1 MNNQIKI
8 IYADSKGGVKT
19 VSNILHKS
27 FINNSINCEL
37 LNMNDYGKN
46 LWQKLKN
53 SYKTIKTYSKK
64 DILILQHYDPIFLG
78 IFLKFIG
85 YKNIINVVHTNLFDY
100 YNSVSSLKK
109 MIIKFMFYIIRND
122 LIVFV
127 SNEAELKAKKKFNLA
142 NTKTIYNIYNFNK
155 NINNNS
161 KINEK
166 IVLGT
171 VSRLHSVKNI
181 DLAIRVIKELHNQYN
196 NIKLLIYGDGEQKEL
211 MHNYIKKLNCSE
223 YIKLMGSENNKE
235 KIYNSI
241 DALISFSSIEGFG
254 MTILESINFKKPIF
268 YTDCSSGP
276 RELMSPNSNPLEKTK
291 NFEKTDVGYLVKPIQ
306 KIRAYELE
314 LDKYEEEYVDILNFF
329 VDDVKN
335 NKFSMKY
342 DEDRFSEEIII
353 NEWKK
358 IIMEIRWN

>member
-1 MNNQIKI
+1 MKTKI

-27 FINNSINCEL
+27 FINSSINSEL

-46 LWQKLKN
+46 IWQKLKN
-53 SYKTIKTYSKK
+53 SYKIIKKYDKN
-64 DILILQHYDPIFLG
+64 DVLILQHFDVVFFG
-78 IFLKFIG
+78 IFLKFFG
-85 YKNIINVVHTNLFDY
+85 YKNIINVVHTNLVDY

-127 SNEAELKAKKKFNLA
+127 SNEAELKAKKKFNLT

-155 NINNNS
+155 NINHNS
-161 KINEK
+161 KTNEK

-181 DLAIRVIKELHNQYN
+181 DLAIRVIKELHTQDN
-196 NIKLLIYGDGEQKEL
+196 NIELLVYGNGDQKEL
-211 MHNYIKKLNCSE
+211 IYNYIKKLNCSE
-223 YIKLMGSENNKE
+223 YIKLMGAENNKE

-241 DALISFSSIEGFG
+241 DALISFSRIEGFG

-276 RELMSPNSNPLEKTK
+276 RELMSPNSNPLKKTK
-291 NFEKTDVGYLVKPIQ
+291 SFEKTEVGYLVKPIQ
-306 KIRAYELE
+306 KTRVYELE
-314 LDKYEEEYVDILNFF
+314 LDKYEEEYVDILKKFI
-329 VDDVKN
+329 DDVKN

-342 DEDRFSEEIII
+342 DGERFSEEIII
-353 NEWKK
+353 DEWKEL
-358 IIMEIRWN
+358 IGRME

>member
-1 MNNQIKI
+1 MKLKI
-8 IYADSKGGVKT
+8 IYSDSKGGVKT

-27 FINNSINCEL
+27 FINSSIDSEL

-53 SYKTIKTYSKK
+53 SYKTIETYNKK

-127 SNEAELKAKKKFNLA
+127 SNEAELKAKKKFNFT

-155 NINNNS
+155 NINHNS
-161 KINEK
+161 KTNEK

-181 DLAIRVIKELHNQYN
+181 DLAIRVIKELHTQDN
-196 NIKLLIYGDGEQKEL
+196 NIELLIYGDGDQKEL
-211 MHNYIKKLNCSE
+211 LYNYIKKLNCSE
-223 YIKLMGSENNKE
+223 YIKLMGAENNKE

-241 DALISFSSIEGFG
+241 DALISFSSIEGLP
-254 MTILESINFKKPIF
+254 TVILESINFKKPIF

-314 LDKYEEEYVDILNFF
+314 LDKYEEEYVDILKKF

-342 DEDRFSEEIII
+342 DEERFSEEIII
-353 NEWKK
+353 DEWKEL
-358 IIMEIRWN
+358 IGRME

>member
-27 FINNSINCEL
+27 FINNSIKCEL
-37 LNMNDYGKN
+37 SNMNDYGKN

-53 SYKTIKTYSKK
+53 SYKTIETYNKK

-155 NINNNS
+155 NINKNINNNS

-211 MHNYIKKLNCSE
+211 MHNYNKKL
-223 YIKLMGSENNKE
+223 K
-235 KIYNSI
+235 
-241 DALISFSSIEGFG
+241 
-254 MTILESINFKKPIF
+254 
-268 YTDCSSGP
+268 
-276 RELMSPNSNPLEKTK
+276 
-291 NFEKTDVGYLVKPIQ
+291 
-306 KIRAYELE
+306 
-314 LDKYEEEYVDILNFF
+314 
-329 VDDVKN
+329 
-335 NKFSMKY
+335 
-342 DEDRFSEEIII
+342 
-353 NEWKK
+353 
-358 IIMEIRWN
+358 

>member
-1 MNNQIKI
+1 MKTKI

-27 FINNSINCEL
+27 FINCSIDSEL
-37 LNMNDYGKN
+37 LNMNDHGKN
-46 LWQKLKN
+46 IWQKLKN
-53 SYKTIKTYSKK
+53 SYKTIETYNKK

-127 SNEAELKAKKKFNLA
+127 SNEAELKAKKKFNLT

-155 NINNNS
+155 NINHNS
-161 KINEK
+161 KTNEK

-181 DLAIRVIKELHNQYN
+181 DLAIRVIKELHTQDN
-196 NIKLLIYGDGEQKEL
+196 NIELLIYGDGDQKDL
-211 MHNYIKKLNCSE
+211 IYNYIKKLNCSE

-241 DALISFSSIEGFG
+241 DTLISFSSIEGLP
-254 MTILESINFKKPIF
+254 TVILESINFKKPIF

-276 RELMSPNSNPLEKTK
+276 RELMSADSNPLEKTK
-291 NFEKTDVGYLVKPIQ
+291 SFEKTEVGYLVKPIQ
-306 KIRAYELE
+306 KTRVYELE
-314 LDKYEEEYVDILNFF
+314 LDKYEEEYVDILKKF

-342 DEDRFSEEIII
+342 NGDRFSEEIII
-353 NEWKK
+353 DEWKEL
-358 IIMEIRWN
+358 IGRME

>member
-1 MNNQIKI
+1 MTISFSCQKEKLIEKDYFLENIALELSIQSDDIK
-8 IYADSKGGVKT
+8 Y
-19 VSNILHKS
+19 
-27 FINNSINCEL
+27 
-37 LNMNDYGKN
+37 
-46 LWQKLKN
+46 
-53 SYKTIKTYSKK
+53 
-64 DILILQHYDPIFLG
+64 
-78 IFLKFIG
+78 
-85 YKNIINVVHTNLFDY
+85 
-100 YNSVSSLKK
+100 
-109 MIIKFMFYIIRND
+109 
-122 LIVFV
+122 
-127 SNEAELKAKKKFNLA
+127 
-142 NTKTIYNIYNFNK
+142 
-155 NINNNS
+155 
-161 KINEK
+161 
-166 IVLGT
+166 
-171 VSRLHSVKNI
+171 SVKNI
-181 DLAIRVIKELHNQYN
+181 DLAIRVIKELHNQDN
-196 NIKLLIYGDGEQKEL
+196 NIKLLIYGDGDQKEL

-241 DALISFSSIEGFG
+241 DALISFSSIEGLP
-254 MTILESINFKKPIF
+254 TVILESINFNKPIF

-314 LDKYEEEYVDILNFF
+314 LDKYEEEYVDILKFF

-342 DEDRFSEEIII
+342 DEERFSEEIII

>member
-1 MNNQIKI
+1 MKLKI
-8 IYADSKGGVKT
+8 IYSDSKGGVKT

-27 FINNSINCEL
+27 FINSSIDSEL

-46 LWQKLKN
+46 LWQKIKN
-53 SYKTIKTYSKK
+53 SYKTIETYNKK

-127 SNEAELKAKKKFNLA
+127 SNEAELKAKKKFNLT

-155 NINNNS
+155 NINHNS
-161 KINEK
+161 KTNEK

-181 DLAIRVIKELHNQYN
+181 DLAIRVIKELHTQDN
-196 NIKLLIYGDGEQKEL
+196 NIELLIYGDGDQKEL
-211 MHNYIKKLNCSE
+211 IYNYIKKLNCSE

-241 DALISFSSIEGFG
+241 DTLISFSSIEGLP
-254 MTILESINFKKPIF
+254 TVILESINFNKPIF

-291 NFEKTDVGYLVKPIQ
+291 NFEKTDVGYLVKQ
-306 KIRAYELE
+306 VKKKSSYSFELS
-314 LDKYEEEYVDILNFF
+314 KYEFEYVEILKSFI
-329 VDDVKN
+329 DDVKN
-335 NKFSMKY
+335 SRFSMKY
-342 DEDRFSEEIII
+342 DEDRFSEHIII
-353 NEWKK
+353 DEWKK
-358 IIMEIRWN
+358 MIKGNYE

>member
-27 FINNSINCEL
+27 FLNCLINSEL
-37 LNMNDYGKN
+37 LNMNDYGRT

-53 SYKTIKTYSKK
+53 SYKVIKTYNKK
-64 DILILQHYDPIFLG
+64 DTLILQHYDPIFLG

-85 YKNIINVVHTNLFDY
+85 YKNIINVVHIDLVDY

-109 MIIKFMFYIIRND
+109 MIIKFMFYMIRND

-127 SNEAELKAKKKFNLA
+127 SKEAELKAKKKFNLA

-155 NINNNS
+155 NINHNS
-161 KINEK
+161 KTNEK

-181 DLAIRVIKELHNQYN
+181 DLVIRVIKELHTQDN
-196 NIKLLIYGDGEQKEL
+196 NIELLIYGDGDQKEL
-211 MHNYIKKLNCSE
+211 IYNYIKKLNCSE
-223 YIKLMGSENNKE
+223 YIKLMGAENNKE

-241 DALISFSSIEGFG
+241 DALISFSSIEGLP
-254 MTILESINFKKPIF
+254 TVILESINFKKPIF

-291 NFEKTDVGYLVKPIQ
+291 NFEETDVGYLVKPIQ
-306 KIRAYELE
+306 KTRVYELE
-314 LDKYEEEYVDILNFF
+314 LDKYEEEYVDVLKFF
-329 VDDVKN
+329 VDDIKN
-335 NKFSMKY
+335 NKFNMKY
-342 DEDRFSEEIII
+342 DGDRFSEEIII
-353 NEWKK
+353 DEWKEL
-358 IIMEIRWN
+358 IGRME

>member
-1 MNNQIKI
+1 MKIRI

-19 VSNILHKS
+19 VSNILHKA
-27 FINNSINCEL
+27 FINSSINSEL
-37 LNMNDYGKN
+37 LNMNDHGKI

-53 SYKTIKTYSKK
+53 SYKIIKKYDKN
-64 DILILQHYDPIFLG
+64 DVLILQHFDVVFFG
-78 IFLKFIG
+78 IFLKFFG
-85 YKNIINVVHTNLFDY
+85 YKNIINVVHTNLVDY
-100 YNSVSSLKK
+100 YNSSNILKK
-109 MIIKFMFYIIRND
+109 IIVRLIFFMIRKDKII
-122 LIVFV
+122 FV
-127 SNEAELKAKKKFNLA
+127 SKEAELKAKKKFNLT
-142 NTKTIYNIYNFNK
+142 NTKIIYNIYNFNK
-155 NINNNS
+155 NINHNS
-161 KINEK
+161 KTNEK

-181 DLAIRVIKELHNQYN
+181 DLAIRVIKELHNQDS
-196 NIKLLIYGDGEQKEL
+196 NIELLIYGDGDQTEL
-211 MHNYIKKLNCSE
+211 LRNYIKKLSCSK
-223 YIKLMGSENNKE
+223 YIKLMGAENNKE

-306 KIRAYELE
+306 KTRVYELE
-314 LDKYEEEYVDILNFF
+314 LDKYEEEYVDILKKF

-342 DEDRFSEEIII
+342 NGDRFSEEIII
-353 NEWKK
+353 DEWKEL
-358 IIMEIRWN
+358 IGRIE

>member
-1 MNNQIKI
+1 MKTKI

-27 FINNSINCEL
+27 FINSSINSEL

-46 LWQKLKN
+46 IWQKLKN
-53 SYKTIKTYSKK
+53 SYKIIKKYDKN
-64 DILILQHYDPIFLG
+64 DVLILQHFDVILFG
-78 IFLKFIG
+78 IFLKFFG
-85 YKNIINVVHTNLFDY
+85 YKNIINVVHTNLIDY
-100 YNSVSSLKK
+100 YSSSN
-109 MIIKFMFYIIRND
+109 IIKKIIVRVLFFIVRND

-127 SNEAELKAKKKFNLA
+127 SNEAELKAKKKFNLT

-155 NINNNS
+155 NINHNS
-161 KINEK
+161 KTNEK

-181 DLAIRVIKELHNQYN
+181 DLAIRVIKELHTQDN
-196 NIKLLIYGDGEQKEL
+196 NIELLIYGDGDQKEL
-211 MHNYIKKLNCSE
+211 IYNYIKKLNCSE

-241 DALISFSSIEGFG
+241 DTLISFSSIEGLP
-254 MTILESINFKKPIF
+254 TVILESINFKKPIF

-314 LDKYEEEYVDILNFF
+314 LDKYEEEYVDILKKF

-342 DEDRFSEEIII
+342 NGDRFSEEIII
-353 NEWKK
+353 DEWKEL
-358 IIMEIRWN
+358 IGRME